1 MWDMILPALATL
13 GGAFLSSNANT
24 SAANTASAAD
34 LQAAQIDAN
43 AITNSTNAAIAQ
55 EQAGLAQ
62 TEQQYNNIEAQVAP
76 ATGYLRNVM
85 ASPTSLTPQQQ
96 QQLTQADQVARNQ
109 IDSSS
114 IAGSGQAAAGILRN
128 LDLTYINDAVASNQ
142 KRADAAAS
150 TLYGTGSSA
159 ALSSAAAPLA
169 AAGTTANLTS
179 AGGIAAG
186 NALASG
192 TTAAAGVNAAATT
205 ANGNVTGSALGSIG
219 NMIAAE
225 GRASRYDT
233 TNANNNNNLVNAI
246 NAASGSKGSSQPGS
260 PNNNNGS
267 TNGQF
272 GADS

>member
-13 GGAFLSSNANT
+13 GGAFFSSNANT
-24 SAANTASAAD
+24 AAANTAATADVNAAT
-34 LQAAQIDAN
+34 IDAN

-55 EQAGLAQ
+55 EQQGLQ
-62 TEQQYNNIEAQVAP
+62 QSQQQYQQIENQVAP

-96 QQLTQADQVARNQ
+96 NSLTQADQVARNQ

-128 LDLTYINDAVASNQ
+128 LDSTYIGNALATNTA
-142 KRADAAAS
+142 RADSAAS
-150 TLYGTGSSA
+150 TLYGTGSTA
-159 ALSSAAAPLA
+159 ALSSAAAPLNA
-169 AAGTTANLTS
+169 ASTTANLTS

-205 ANGNVTGSALGSIG
+205 ASGNVTGSALGSIG

-225 GRASRYDT
+225 GRTSRYDT
-233 TNANNNNNLVNAI
+233 TANNNNASLI
-246 NAASGSKGSSQPGS
+246 AALNPSKPSSQPGS
-260 PNNNNGS
+260 PNNSNGS
-267 TNGQF
+267 ANGQF